1 MQAILQG
8 FAKLDFTSADGNR
21 VEGTNLYISFPD
33 KNVTGQK
40 CERIFASKEIVFP
53 EKIKIGDT
61 LNFSFNNKGKLETI
75 TANN

>member
-8 FAKLDFTSADGNR
+8 FAKLDFTSTNGNR

-40 CERIFASKEIVFP
+40 CERIFAPKEIVFP
-53 EKIKIGDT
+53 KVKIGDT

-75 TANN
+75 STIS

>member
-40 CERIFASKEIVFP
+40 CERIFAPKDIVFP
-53 EKIKIGDT
+53 KANIGDT
-61 LNFSFNNKGKLETI
+61 LNFSFNHKGKLETI
-75 TANN
+75 STIK